1 MGGSGWYYLRHNVF
15 YAGGLDLVPGEI
27 VFFGEESI
35 KMSTLR
41 QDPLT
46 GRWVIMAAGRSGRPN
61 EFRLMQRD
69 LAPGAHCPF
78 CPGHEDSTTPE
89 ILALGRES
97 GAPANG
103 PGWRLRVFPNMYPAL
118 RPAVEASSAGPR
130 SAGRSGDL
138 FPERPGIGS
147 HEVVVYSPDH
157 ADSLA
162 SLEEPRLLELLRVLR
177 ERAEVFSRRPGHRY
191 VSPFCNHGPEAGA
204 TLAHPHMQII
214 GTPELP
220 SLLVDKAV
228 RFARYRG
235 RTGRCILC
243 DLTAAEIQAAARMV
257 QRNDRWVCLAPWAS
271 RFPWE
276 MLLVPVRHQADLVQA
291 DDEDLAALAQVLSF
305 SLRRLNDI
313 HGDPSLNLVLHSAPG
328 PPVDGQVYGDERL
341 DDLACSVR
349 DCFHWH
355 LEIMPRLSRPAGLEV
370 GTGFTIN
377 SVIPEEA
384 AQQLRGKGS

>member
-1 MGGSGWYYLRHNVF
+1 
-15 YAGGLDLVPGEI
+15 
-27 VFFGEESI
+27 
-35 KMSTLR
+35 MSTLR

-89 ILALGRES
+89 IQALGREP
-97 GAPANG
+97 GAAANG
-103 PGWRLRVFPNMYPAL
+103 SGWRLRVFPNMYPAL
-118 RPAVEASSAGPR
+118 RPEGPVPVDEPLDAD
-130 SAGRSGDL
+130 SPAEFFSTK
-138 FPERPGIGS
+138 PGIGS

-157 ADSLA
+157 ADGLA
-162 SLEEPRLLELLRVLR
+162 SLEEPRLLELLQVLR

-191 VSPFCNHGPEAGA
+191 VAPFCNHGPEAGA

-220 SLLVDKAV
+220 SLVVDKAV
-228 RFARYRG
+228 RFAQYHD
-235 RTGRCILC
+235 RTGGCLLC
-243 DLTAAEIQAAARMV
+243 DLAVAERKSGARV
-257 QRNDRWVCLAPWAS
+257 VRGNDRWLCLAPWAS

-276 MLLVPVRHQADLVQA
+276 MLLIPAKHQADLVQA
-291 DDEDLAALAQVLSF
+291 DDEDLAALAEVLSF
-305 SLRRLNDI
+305 SLRRLNAI
-313 HGDPSLNLVLHSAPG
+313 HGDPSLNLVLHSAPVQ
-328 PPVDGQVYGDERL
+328 PSAGQVYGDERM
-341 DDLACSVR
+341 DDLAYSVH

-377 SVIPEEA
+377 SVIPEDA
-384 AQQLRGKGS
+384 ARQLRGEES

>member
-1 MGGSGWYYLRHNVF
+1 
-15 YAGGLDLVPGEI
+15 
-27 VFFGEESI
+27 
-35 KMSTLR
+35 MSTLR

-69 LAPGAHCPF
+69 LTPGVHCPF
-78 CPGHEDSTTPE
+78 CPGHEASTTPE
-89 ILALGRES
+89 ILALGREP
-97 GAPANG
+97 GATANG
-103 PGWRLRVFPNMYPAL
+103 PGWCLRVFPNMYPAL
-118 RPAVEASSAGPR
+118 RPEVDAGFVETR
-130 SAGRSGDL
+130 SAETPAEL

-147 HEVVVYSPDH
+147 HEVVVYSADH
-157 ADSLA
+157 AGSLA
-162 SLEEPRLLELLRVLR
+162 SLDESRLLELLLVLR
-177 ERAEVFSRRPGHRY
+177 DRAKVFSRRPGHRY

-220 SLLVDKAV
+220 SLVVDKAV
-228 RFARYRG
+228 RFDRYRD
-235 RTGRCILC
+235 RTGHCLLC
-243 DLTAAEIQAAARMV
+243 DLAAAEMASGARV
-257 QRNDRWVCLAPWAS
+257 IRRNDRWVCLAPWAS

-276 MLLVPVRHQADLVQA
+276 MLLVPAAHQADLIQA
-291 DDEDLAALAQVLSF
+291 EDEELAALAQVLSY

-313 HGDPSLNLVLHSAPG
+313 HGDPSLNLVLHSAPVA
-328 PPVDGQVYGDERL
+328 PPKGQVYGDERL
-341 DDLACSVR
+341 DDLAYSVR

-384 AQQLRGKGS
+384 AQRLRGEGS